1 MNWRVDPKLLRKETG
16 MKAYLLLA
24 VLAAAITAEPVFA
37 QTAPDFRAAYFNRL
51 DQKKTGGFTLQDLQ
65 RISAKE
71 FKRIDD
77 NKDGGLSLEEYTYGI
92 PSSRQDAIDFFTTR
106 FQKSDYNGD
115 AKVDFNED
123 QAYCIDLVT
132 LADSNKDGVVTKEE
146 FLTATAQ

>member
-1 MNWRVDPKLLRKETG
+1 
-16 MKAYLLLA
+16 MKTYLLLA
-24 VLAAAITAEPVFA
+24 ILAVATTAGPA
-37 QTAPDFRAAYFNRL
+37 LSQSAPDFRAAYFNRL

-77 NKDGGLSLEEYTYGI
+77 NKDGGLSLDEYTYGI
-92 PSSRQDAIDFFTTR
+92 PSSRQDAVDFFTAR
-106 FQKSDYNGD
+106 FQKSDYNDD

-132 LADSNKDGVVTKEE
+132 LADGNKDGIVTKEE
-146 FLTATAQ
+146 FLAATAQ